1 MISNLV
7 SHGSA
12 AKTASIFSGIPGN
25 AIEDV
30 KLSNCYF
37 GHTGEYP
44 AEAMGRVVPEMVD
57 GYPEVGRFGATPSN
71 GFFVRHLERLEMSHV
86 EIAPERKDE
95 RPAFWL
101 EDVERA
107 DFFAVTAPGEKNF
120 ALRGVKDL
128 RILWSR
134 AGKDMSVAAVESETV

>member
-1 MISNLV
+1 
-7 SHGSA
+7 
-12 AKTASIFSGIPGN
+12 
-25 AIEDV
+25 
-30 KLSNCYF
+30 
-37 GHTGEYP
+37 
-44 AEAMGRVVPEMVD
+44 
-57 GYPEVGRFGATPSN
+57 
-71 GFFVRHLERLEMSHV
+71 V
-86 EIAPERKDE
+86 EIAPAAADA

-134 AGKDMSVAAVESETV
+134 AAKDTMLANAENETL